1 MNNYIEFFPASN
13 GDSILIKFKDYFILV
28 DGGYVNTYRKF
39 IKPKLLEIN
48 SDGKSLNH
56 VVVTHIDKDHI
67 SGIIKLIKE
76 NREAPFIKIENI
88 WHNSFK
94 HIKDFNS
101 QLNIEG
107 KSIINFKTGYIL
119 SNEEQISEQDIS
131 AIQGS
136 TLASG
141 LYKSDL
147 NWNTEF
153 DDKAISIENN
163 SSVQLTEG
171 VNLKLLSPS
180 NQKLQEL
187 SLYWKSELFQAGYT
201 TNENIETF
209 SEEAFET
216 ILANQKETK
225 VFKSKDVSLDV
236 LDIENLSNSMFYEDK
251 APVNGSSIAF
261 VLEKKD
267 MKVLLLGDSHP
278 TQIIESLRQHYKEEN
293 FPIEFDVIKISHHGS
308 QKNTSNELLEI
319 INSKKYVFSTNGKG
333 HNHPDK
339 ETIARI
345 IAKETEYTKELYFT
359 YTLEVIKE
367 FKNEELQ
374 EKYNYKIIEGDGN
387 SSIIINLMNE

>member
-13 GDSILIKFKDYFILV
+13 GDSILIKFEDYFILV

>member
-1 MNNYIEFFPASN
+1 
-13 GDSILIKFKDYFILV
+13 
-28 DGGYVNTYRKF
+28 
-39 IKPKLLEIN
+39 
-48 SDGKSLNH
+48 
-56 VVVTHIDKDHI
+56 
-67 SGIIKLIKE
+67 
-76 NREAPFIKIENI
+76 
-88 WHNSFK
+88 
-94 HIKDFNS
+94 
-101 QLNIEG
+101 
-107 KSIINFKTGYIL
+107 
-119 SNEEQISEQDIS
+119 
-131 AIQGS
+131 
-136 TLASG
+136 
-141 LYKSDL
+141 
-147 NWNTEF
+147 
-153 DDKAISIENN
+153 
-163 SSVQLTEG
+163 
-171 VNLKLLSPS
+171 
-180 NQKLQEL
+180 
-187 SLYWKSELFQAGYT
+187 
-201 TNENIETF
+201 
-209 SEEAFET
+209 
-216 ILANQKETK
+216 
-225 VFKSKDVSLDV
+225 
-236 LDIENLSNSMFYEDK
+236 MFYEDK

>member
-1 MNNYIEFFPASN
+1 M
-13 GDSILIKFKDYFILV
+13 
-28 DGGYVNTYRKF
+28 
-39 IKPKLLEIN
+39 
-48 SDGKSLNH
+48 
-56 VVVTHIDKDHI
+56 
-67 SGIIKLIKE
+67 
-76 NREAPFIKIENI
+76 
-88 WHNSFK
+88 
-94 HIKDFNS
+94 
-101 QLNIEG
+101 
-107 KSIINFKTGYIL
+107 
-119 SNEEQISEQDIS
+119 
-131 AIQGS
+131 
-136 TLASG
+136 
-141 LYKSDL
+141 
-147 NWNTEF
+147 
-153 DDKAISIENN
+153 
-163 SSVQLTEG
+163 TEG